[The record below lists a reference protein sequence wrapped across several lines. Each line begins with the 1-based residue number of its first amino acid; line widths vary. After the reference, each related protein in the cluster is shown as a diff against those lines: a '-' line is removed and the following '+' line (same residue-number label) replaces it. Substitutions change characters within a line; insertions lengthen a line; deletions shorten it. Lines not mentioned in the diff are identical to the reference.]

1 MTCFTQL
8 FYQSIDSSTNECLV
22 IGQIYTRQHLN
33 DYLDEAGEEGFVY
46 VSMGTSVNPKTMPP
60 TMLKIIV
67 AAFSQLPYRVL
78 WKFDTELGGIELP
91 ANVRIEKWL
100 PQQDVLGELI
110 NDWIAV

>member
-1 MTCFTQL
+1 
-8 FYQSIDSSTNECLV
+8 
-22 IGQIYTRQHLN
+22 
-33 DYLDEAGEEGFVY
+33 
-46 VSMGTSVNPKTMPP
+46 
-60 TMLKIIV
+60 MLKIIV